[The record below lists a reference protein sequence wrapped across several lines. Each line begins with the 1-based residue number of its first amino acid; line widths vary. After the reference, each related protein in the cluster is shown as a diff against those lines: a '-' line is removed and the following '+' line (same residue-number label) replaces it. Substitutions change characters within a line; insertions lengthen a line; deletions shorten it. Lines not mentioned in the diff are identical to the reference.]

1 MKTLELISENAR
13 FRAELDAF
21 NAAKTDDQV
30 PCLTRDNAKE
40 EELTHILAKLR
51 DDAAHNKFLL
61 AQNQLMVVE
70 QNLLKEQ
77 LHSSEMSKAHLQA
90 EIQALR
96 GMVEEQAA

>member
-1 MKTLELISENAR
+1 MKILELINENAR

-61 AQNQLMVVE
+61 AQNQLLMVQ
-70 QNLLKEQ
+70 QNLLKQ
-77 LHSSEMSKAHLQA
+77 QVHSSEKSKAQLQGEL
-90 EIQALR
+90 EILKQR
-96 GMVEEQAA
+96 CQC